1 MSKSVDMVKINT
13 DYLLFIVAKTGLS
26 QKAFGLYVG
35 QGDTLISNALA
46 RGKIKRRIAEFI
58 CKQTNSDY
66 SRLVIA
72 NDEPEKAQP
81 LMADDKSIAAIV
93 NALISMDKK
102 IDDIANKVNHV
113 VKELS

>member
-1 MSKSVDMVKINT
+1 MPKCNNMVKINT
-13 DYLLFIVAKTGLS
+13 DYLLLIVAKSGLA
-26 QKAFGLYVG
+26 QAKFGLYVG
-35 QGDTLISNALA
+35 QGESLIANALF
-46 RGKIKRRIAEFI
+46 RGKMKRHVAEFI

-66 SRLVIA
+66 SKLVVV
-72 NDEPEKAQP
+72 DPEPEKAQP